1 MKRFQTI
8 LCASLLTMAMSSA
21 TFAGNIYGR
30 SGNIYGSPTSTMT
43 TAPGNIYGTPSGISS
58 ATPGNIYGLTDETL
72 NNLLGLFIGIVS

>member
-30 SGNIYGSPTSTMT
+30 AGNIYGSPTSTMT
-43 TAPGNIYGTPSGISS
+43 TAPGNIYGTPSGIST
-58 ATPGNIYGLTDETL
+58 TPGNIYGLTDESL
-72 NNLLGLFIGIVS
+72 NELLGLFIGIVS